1 MDETQRSVP
10 GSNSSLVRDPEIER
24 LAPVSVKGSDKYTAI
39 FQDLKAS
46 WKKYTDLEDGERIAA
61 ILRDNSVENEV
72 ELLSKMSENEIADLF
87 RVKLRKVAILEE
99 ENDQLHRRNRDL
111 SHRLHLVE
119 HRVGKAQI
127 VVMEKVEKATG
138 HIIQE
143 FHERELD
150 LARNVEILQEEN
162 SNLTAKNEK
171 LEETVDDLHEKVANL
186 ETSNKE
192 LTEINVDN
200 ERKISNSSDEIFS
213 LQDLLGKTKV
223 QLEEET
229 EKVLQERTIVENL
242 KAQFLKERKE
252 STEKIELIQKEA
264 EDYRKRIE
272 EDIRNRQQRHK
283 KEVDAHQE
291 KFSATVNHQNAVI
304 EELTQTV
311 KQKQSEIAELKDQLE
326 KQESRIKGDLKRG
339 LAADYRQKLG
349 MVSSLDT
356 HPIRTPLYENP
367 FYEWNQE
374 NRKRNERAQCPP
386 SPQRTLG
393 IQTSADLAPAAAP
406 VTSTKPRQLGNQKN
420 VKFTSSGRLP
430 SHRK

>member
-1 MDETQRSVP
+1 MKLKEVCLGEILSIYFNKFFNKKRQFSGPIQAWLEIQKLNVSLLFP
-10 GSNSSLVRDPEIER
+10 WSNLIIYYYIKTFFFR
-24 LAPVSVKGSDKYTAI
+24 GSDKYTAI

-229 EKVLQERTIVENL
+229 EKVREKLFFKKI
-242 KAQFLKERKE
+242 FLKN
-252 STEKIELIQKEA
+252 LIFR
-264 EDYRKRIE
+264 Y
-272 EDIRNRQQRHK
+272 
-283 KEVDAHQE
+283 
-291 KFSATVNHQNAVI
+291 
-304 EELTQTV
+304 
-311 KQKQSEIAELKDQLE
+311 
-326 KQESRIKGDLKRG
+326 
-339 LAADYRQKLG
+339 
-349 MVSSLDT
+349 
-356 HPIRTPLYENP
+356 
-367 FYEWNQE
+367 
-374 NRKRNERAQCPP
+374 C
-386 SPQRTLG
+386 
-393 IQTSADLAPAAAP
+393 
-406 VTSTKPRQLGNQKN
+406 KN
-420 VKFTSSGRLP
+420 GRLSKIWKP
-430 SHRK
+430 NFWKSEKNRRKKSS